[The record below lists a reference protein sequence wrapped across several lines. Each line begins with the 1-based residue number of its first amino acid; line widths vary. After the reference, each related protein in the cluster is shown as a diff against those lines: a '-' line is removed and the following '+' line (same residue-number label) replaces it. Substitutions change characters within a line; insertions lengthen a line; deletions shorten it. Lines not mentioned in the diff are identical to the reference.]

1 MMRKYAEEN
10 RGKEAKKK
18 GLVILRAFYG
28 DEAALGNAELE
39 VGNAELGVG
48 NAELGVGNGKSSGTK
63 KALDVTVALQF
74 MVKESKLRLY
84 AGSKKDYIGF
94 CDVSEGPEKTKLYVR
109 YAFNGFVYE
118 LEVDDAEPVYL
129 PAFRATLLG
138 SEELVK

>member
-28 DEAALGNAELE
+28 DEAAL
-39 VGNAELGVG
+39 GNAELGVG

>member
-1 MMRKYAEEN
+1 MRKYAEEN
-10 RGKEAKKK
+10 RGKEARKK

-28 DEAALGNAELE
+28 DEAALGNAEL
-39 VGNAELGVG
+39 GVG
-48 NAELGVGNGKSSGTK
+48 NAESSGK
-63 KALDVTVALQF
+63 RRALDVTVALQF

-109 YAFNGFVYE
+109 YVFNGFVYE

-138 SEELVK
+138 SEDLVE

>member
-1 MMRKYAEEN
+1 MRKYAEEN

-28 DEAALGNAELE
+28 DEAALGNAELG

>member
-1 MMRKYAEEN
+1 MRKYAEEN

-28 DEAALGNAELE
+28 DEAALGNAELD
-39 VGNAELGVG
+39 VSNAELGVG
-48 NAELGVGNGKSSGTK
+48 NAESSGTK

>member
-39 VGNAELGVG
+39 VG